1 MILSFSAGPLAQTE
15 CPAHGRAFIFL
26 NSQVRVTLGEKQNRH
41 CPQCCAAQLMTGVG
55 QNEPCH
61 SRRRHS
67 RSTSVSGPAGRRS
80 ALPGRADIVAK
91 RFLALERR
99 TVFSRLDRIGNFDS
113 QNRPFGFYYCRI
125 SLAGPFLGDF
135 CNNIGQEETWSAICA
150 ADRNPG
156 VIVTDRDAWTA
167 LAGDGASGEPHRDR
181 SILMPERA
189 NRAA

>member
-1 MILSFSAGPLAQTE
+1 
-15 CPAHGRAFIFL
+15 
-26 NSQVRVTLGEKQNRH
+26 
-41 CPQCCAAQLMTGVG
+41 
-55 QNEPCH
+55 
-61 SRRRHS
+61 
-67 RSTSVSGPAGRRS
+67 
-80 ALPGRADIVAK
+80 
-91 RFLALERR
+91 LALERR

-156 VIVTDRDAWTA
+156 VIVTDRDARTA

-181 SILMPERA
+181 WILMPERA